1 MLLDWRNGT
10 SCRCELVATILDDS
24 RQNKMTNSIK
34 SKIGFSSRYYEPFR
48 LLRAKVASQNVFKLI
63 HNSEKGTYSLPYLY
77 AGYKNELEPVSISK
91 NIIQSIKKYFDDNLF
106 NAEEK
111 KLLLTELMPY
121 IESFGDD
128 TIKSLSNRIGL
139 TNNKEEHAEIISEY
153 EKTIISLKQINE
165 LLNEIFNNEYF
176 MTSTTEP
183 TVFISYSH
191 DSEEHKNWVLQ
202 LATRLRSNGVNVI
215 LDRWNLKLGSDLASF
230 MERGLSK
237 SQRIISI
244 CSDVYVRK
252 ANDGKGGAGYE
263 KQIMTAEFINDQN
276 TNWVIPLIKNNPNDR
291 KTPIFLGGRMYISF
305 EESHLYE
312 SKYEELLRD
321 ILDEPILPIP
331 PIGKNPFQTIK
342 EFAQQ
347 KFIPN
352 SEKYL
357 SPATRGT
364 VTFDYSNNNGRYFIG
379 QGELMFE
386 LDFSKS
392 SGRNIQLLNDPSSI
406 KTVSIAKDIKNINE
420 IKDARIFD
428 GSSRIRRP
436 AINEVAVLQNTN
448 GFYSA
453 IRILD
458 IKDDTRNDKNDE
470 ITFEYFIQTNG
481 SPDFTQ

>member
-1 MLLDWRNGT
+1 
-10 SCRCELVATILDDS
+10 
-24 RQNKMTNSIK
+24 MTNVKK

-48 LLRAKVASQNVFKLI
+48 LLRTKVASQNVFKLV
-63 HNSEKGTYSLPYLY
+63 HNSDKDTYSLPYLY
-77 AGYKNELEPVSISK
+77 AGYKNELEPITISD
-91 NIIQSIKKYFDDNLF
+91 NIIQSIKRYFEDNLF
-106 NAEEK
+106 NKEEK
-111 KLLLTELMPY
+111 DLLLTELMPY
-121 IESFGDD
+121 IHSFGDD
-128 TIKSLSNRIGL
+128 TIQSLSNRIGSAA
-139 TNNKEEHAEIISEY
+139 NKAEHAEIISEY
-153 EKTIISLKQINE
+153 EKTISSLKQINQ
-165 LLNEIFNNEYF
+165 LLNKNFNREYF

-237 SQRIISI
+237 SQRIVSI
-244 CSDVYVRK
+244 CSDIYVKK
-252 ANDGKGGAGYE
+252 ANEGKGGAGYE

-276 TNWVIPLIKNNPNDR
+276 TNWVIPLIKNNPDTK
-291 KTPIFLGGRMYISF
+291 KTPTFLGGRMYISF
-305 EESHLYE
+305 EEPHLYE

-321 ILDEPILPIP
+321 LLDEPVLPIP

-352 SEKYL
+352 NEKYS
-357 SPATRGT
+357 SPATSGK

-392 SGRNIQLLNDPSSI
+392 SDWNIQLLNDPSSI
-406 KTVSIAKDIKNINE
+406 RTVAIAKGISE
-420 IKDARIFD
+420 ITQITDARIYD

-436 AINEVAVLQNTN
+436 SINQVAVLQNTN
-448 GFYSA
+448 GFYA
-453 IRILD
+453 GIKILNV
-458 IKDDTRNDKNDE
+458 KDDTRGADTDE
-470 ITFEYFIQTNG
+470 ITFDYFIQTNG
-481 SPDFTQ
+481 SPDFSS